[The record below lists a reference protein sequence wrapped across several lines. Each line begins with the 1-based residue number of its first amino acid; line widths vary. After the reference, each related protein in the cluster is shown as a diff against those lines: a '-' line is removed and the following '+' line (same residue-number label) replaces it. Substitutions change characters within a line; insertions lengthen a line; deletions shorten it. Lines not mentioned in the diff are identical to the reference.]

1 MPHTAPQDPQ
11 NPQDP
16 RPPWTRKAFLRGVTA
31 VGLVPLAPAVGAAAA
46 RAASASGRPGFDLVT
61 DGVPVEV
68 FVDAADDP
76 AVLRAADDLRAD
88 VERVCGVRP
97 AVRHTLPERAA
108 GLVLAGTLGASPVID
123 RLVAQGRLDVRRVK
137 GRWEASVTQVVERP
151 MPGVDRALVI
161 AGSDRRGT
169 VYGIYD
175 TSERVGV
182 SPWYWW
188 ADAPVE
194 QRDTVTVPAG
204 PFKRLEPAV
213 RYRGVFIN
221 DEQNLT
227 TWSHRTQETDK
238 NIGPETY
245 KRLFEL
251 LLRLK
256 ANYLWPAM
264 HPYSDFFNKY
274 RENPELA
281 DRYGIVV
288 GSSHPEALLR
298 NGVHEWD
305 PWAEEHRGADGG
317 LPVYD
322 YTVNPTVI
330 SDYWRARAREN
341 AAYESSWTIGMRGLH
356 DTALETKHA
365 TTIPEKV
372 VVMNDIIADQRRILA
387 EEVGAAAEPQIFIP
401 YKEVL
406 DLYNAGVQVPEDVTL
421 IWPDDNHGNMR
432 QLPNESERVRPGGNG
447 IYYHLSYWGRPRSY
461 LWLDTTQLAKV
472 WQELRRVYEHGVDR
486 MWIFNVG
493 DLKSIE
499 TGLSFSMD
507 MAWDVDRWA
516 AEEADGEGVEGFL
529 AQWYGRQ
536 FGLRH
541 AQEIAALRTEYY
553 RLAAERRPEFI
564 DRNMFSVI
572 HHGDEAGRRL
582 AAYDRLLQRTVALGS
597 ELPAACQDAFFE
609 LLQYPVHG
617 AYLMN
622 LKYYWADRNALAVR
636 QGRGAGTNRFADLA
650 EAAHAEEAA
659 LTKRY
664 NTEVAGGKWDGYINP
679 YPSQIPKA
687 PGRPAVT
694 RVARQETSGL
704 GVVAEGNETGAQRPL
719 SFSSVTRD
727 RRFVDVFNTGFLAVV
742 WAVEADRP
750 WLRLSSAGGTL
761 TEQIRVWV
769 EIDWAQVP
777 EGAHEVTVAF
787 TSGAQRF
794 EVPVKVVADG
804 ERARRRA
811 RGFVESNGWVSIDA
825 VHTERR
831 LARGGARWRTV
842 RGLGR
847 RGAAVEAVPSTA
859 APVTADFAARAPE
872 LRYRVRFSSTGTFPV
887 TVFRLPSLDERGAR
901 RLAVALDDQPPAV
914 LSGQAVATGNRGDAW
929 ARNVEEGVEKLTA
942 TVTVTASGEHVLRV
956 FMVDPAIAVD
966 QIVIDTGGLPT
977 GAYLA
982 PPESYHPVFNPD
994 PDTAAGLDAP
1004 SR

>member
-1 MPHTAPQDPQ
+1 M
-11 NPQDP
+11 
-16 RPPWTRKAFLRGVTA
+16 
-31 VGLVPLAPAVGAAAA
+31 
-46 RAASASGRPGFDLVT
+46 
-61 DGVPVEV
+61 
-68 FVDAADDP
+68 
-76 AVLRAADDLRAD
+76 
-88 VERVCGVRP
+88 
-97 AVRHTLPERAA
+97 
-108 GLVLAGTLGASPVID
+108 
-123 RLVAQGRLDVRRVK
+123 
-137 GRWEASVTQVVERP
+137 TQVVEHP
-151 MPGVDRALVI
+151 APGVDRALVI

-175 TSERVGV
+175 TSERIGV

-188 ADAPVE
+188 ADVPVE
-194 QRDTVTVPAG
+194 QRDAVSVPAG
-204 PFKRLEPAV
+204 PFERREPSV

-227 TWSHRTQETDK
+227 TWSQRTQEPDK
-238 NIGPETY
+238 NIGPKTY
-245 KRLFEL
+245 QRLFEL

-274 RENPELA
+274 RENPQLA
-281 DRYGIVV
+281 DQYGIVV

-298 NGVHEWD
+298 NGVHEWA

-322 YTVNPTVI
+322 YTVNPAVI

-341 AAYESSWTIGMRGLH
+341 AAYESGWTIGMRGLH

-365 TTIPEKV
+365 TTTAEKV

-387 EEVGAAAEPQIFIP
+387 EEVGAAAQPQIFIP

-406 DLYNAGVQVPEDVTL
+406 DLYNAGVQVPDDVTL

-432 QLPNESERVRPGGNG
+432 QLPDDAERARSGGNG

-461 LWLDTTQLAKV
+461 LWLDTTQLTKV
-472 WQELRRVYEHGVDR
+472 WQELRRVHEHGADR

-499 TGLSFSMD
+499 TGLSFSLD
-507 MAWDVDRWA
+507 MAWDVDRWH
-516 AEEADGEGVEGFL
+516 ADDVAGFL
-529 AQWYGRQ
+529 AHWYGRQ
-536 FGLRH
+536 FGLLH
-541 AQEIAALRTEYY
+541 AQEIASIRTEYY

-564 DRNMFSVI
+564 DRNMFSVV
-572 HHGDEAGRRL
+572 HHGDEAGRRM
-582 AAYDRLLQRTVALGS
+582 AAYDRLLERAVTLGT
-597 ELPAACQDAFFE
+597 ELPEAYRDAYYE
-609 LLQYPVHG
+609 LVQYPVHG

-636 QGRGAGTNRFADLA
+636 QGRGAGTNVLADLA
-650 EAAHAEEAA
+650 EAAHTQEAA

-664 NTEVAGGKWDGYINP
+664 NTQVAGGKWDGYVNP

-694 RVARQETSGL
+694 RIPRQETSGL
-704 GVVAEGNETGAQRPL
+704 GVASEGNEIGTQRPL
-719 SFSSVTRD
+719 AFSAATRD
-727 RRFVDVFNTGFLAVV
+727 RRFVDVFNTGFLALD
-742 WAVEADRP
+742 WAAEAEHP
-750 WLRLSSAGGTL
+750 WVRLSAAGGTL
-761 TEQIRVWV
+761 TEQTRVWV
-769 EIDWAQVP
+769 EIDWARAP
-777 EGAHEVTVAF
+777 EGTHDVTVAF
-787 TSGAQRF
+787 TSGTLRF
-794 EVPVKVVADG
+794 EVPLKVVNDG
-804 ERARRRA
+804 GRARRRA
-811 RGFVESNGWVSIDA
+811 RGFVEANGYVSIDA

-831 LARGGARWRTV
+831 VARGQARWRTV

-847 RGAAVEAVPSTA
+847 RTAAVEAVPSTA
-859 APVTADFAARAPE
+859 APITADFAARAPE
-872 LRYRVRFSSTGTFPV
+872 LRYRVRFDSTGTFPV

-901 RLAVALDDQPPAV
+901 RLAVALDDRPPTV

-942 TVTVTASGEHVLRV
+942 TVTVTAPGDHVLRV
-956 FMVDPAIAVD
+956 FMVDPGIAVD
-966 QIVIDTGGLPT
+966 QIVVDTGGLPA

-982 PPESYHPVFNPD
+982 PPESCHPVFNPE
-994 PDTAAGLDAP
+994 PDTGTDAWPGLDAP